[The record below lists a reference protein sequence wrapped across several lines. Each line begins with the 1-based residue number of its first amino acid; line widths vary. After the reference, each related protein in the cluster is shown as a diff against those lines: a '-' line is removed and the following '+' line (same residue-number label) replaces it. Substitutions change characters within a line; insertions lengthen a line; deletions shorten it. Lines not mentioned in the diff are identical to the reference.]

1 MPNRHWKF
9 IAQRGTSMHA
19 SWHAKTSA
27 DAMKLLETSDQGL
40 LPDVIRTRK
49 KQYGPNSLPQ
59 TKSVSWIKIV
69 VSQFA
74 NPLMFVLVGAVVASI
89 LIGEINDAIVIA
101 IALAMNATVGF
112 IQETKAEKAAEALR
126 SYEIKKTAVRRRG
139 NVEEIRSDELVPG
152 DIVILAAGARVPAD
166 VRLVSVQSAQFDE
179 AILTGESYPR
189 EKTVNAIPEKTILVE
204 RANMA
209 YMGTLLAS
217 GKAEGVVVATG
228 KQTRLGAIATL
239 VHETLDEKTPLQTQM
254 KRFSRFLGLLV
265 LIIASV
271 LFAFGVFMDE
281 TIKEMLTISVA
292 LAVAAIPEGLLV
304 ALTVILAIGM
314 QRMLKRKA
322 LVRRLVAAETLGSV
336 TVVCTD
342 KTGTLTEGH
351 MTVARLVTEKGD
363 VSLNER
369 VSDEAYDLLV
379 ASVLN
384 NDAVVKSGHPSV
396 GHPTEIALVE
406 AGQKVHIDVDE
417 KRKKFQRVEEIPFE
431 SSRKYMA
438 TIHRGNEHDR
448 LIVKGAP
455 ERVFNMC
462 LKGRDVERF
471 QEKAKEMVSQG
482 LRVLA
487 VGVRDTRNL
496 DLTLK
501 NLKCIGLIGI
511 HDPLR
516 DQAEETIATLKHAGI
531 RTVIITGDHP
541 DTVLHVAKQAGM
553 STSRKR
559 LLIGSE
565 IDTYSDEG
573 LSAIMED
580 IDVFARVEPQHK
592 VRIVSALRKNGEV
605 VAMIGD
611 GVNDAAALKA
621 ADIGVAVGNASD
633 VTKETSDMILLDNQ
647 LGTVSAAVREGRVIF
662 DNMRKVIV
670 YLMSDSFSEIVLVA
684 GSLLMGIPIPF
695 TAAQILWINLVT
707 DGFPDLA
714 LTLEPGEKDVMT
726 QPPRDKDEPIMN
738 RDMKLLV
745 FIIGVVTD
753 LGLFGLYLVLYHSS
767 GLDFAHIQTVMF
779 TALAIDSLL
788 FVFAVRSFRTSIF
801 RQNPFR
807 NRWLVAAVLMGA
819 AIQIMAV
826 YFEPLQNLFGTVG
839 LGVTDWL
846 LILGL
851 SVVKL
856 IAIELTKDVLN
867 FKRRRDKKHASRA

>member
-1 MPNRHWKF
+1 M
-9 IAQRGTSMHA
+9 RG
-19 SWHAKTSA
+19 SWHSKSA
-27 DAMKLLETSDQGL
+27 SDALKLLDSTKEGL
-40 LPDVIRTRK
+40 VPDVIRTRT
-49 KQYGPNSLPQ
+49 KQFGPNALPKQ
-59 TKSVSWIKIV
+59 KSASWLRVAIR
-69 VSQFA
+69 QFSS
-74 NPLMFVLVGAVVASI
+74 PLMFVLVGAVVASI
-89 LIGEINDAIVIA
+89 LIGEHKDAIVIA
-101 IALAMNATVGF
+101 IALAMNAVVGF
-112 IQETKAEKAAEALR
+112 IQETKAERAAEALR
-126 SYEIKKTAVRRRG
+126 SYEIKTTTVRRG
-139 NVEEIRSDELVPG
+139 GSLEEIRADELVPG

-166 VRLVSVQSAQFDE
+166 MRLISVQSAQFDE

-189 EKTVNAIPEKTILVE
+189 EKTTNIMPEKTVLVD
-204 RANMA
+204 RLNMA

-217 GKAEGVVVATG
+217 GKAEGVVVETG
-228 KQTRLGAIATL
+228 RRTRLGAIATL
-239 VHETLDEKTPLQTQM
+239 VHETLDEETPLQLQM
-254 KRFSRFLGLLV
+254 KKFGRFLGVLV

-271 LFAFGVFMDE
+271 LFAFGLFMDE
-281 TIKEMLTISVA
+281 TVKEMLTISVA

-351 MTVARLVTEKGD
+351 MTVARIVTKSDD
-363 VSLNER
+363 VSLEER
-369 VSDEAYDLLV
+369 VSDEAYNLLI
-379 ASVLN
+379 AGVLN
-384 NDAVVKSGHPSV
+384 NDAVVKAGHSPV

-406 AGQKVHIDVDE
+406 AGQRVHIDIE
-417 KRKKFQRVEEIPFE
+417 AKRKKFVRTDEVPFE
-431 SSRKYMA
+431 SAHKYMA
-438 TIHRGNEHDR
+438 TIHRGAEHDR

-455 ERVFNMC
+455 ERVFEMC
-462 LKGRDVERF
+462 LQGTELARF
-471 QEKAKEMVSQG
+471 EEKAKEMVSQG

-487 VGVRDTRNL
+487 VGIRDAKNL

-501 NLKCIGLIGI
+501 DLKCIGLIGI

-516 DQAEETIATLKHAGI
+516 DQAEETIATLRHAGI
-531 RTVIITGDHP
+531 RTVVITGDHP
-541 DTVLHVAKQAGM
+541 ETVLHVARQAGM
-553 STSRKR
+553 NTSRER

-580 IDVFARVEPQHK
+580 IDVFARVEPHHK

-684 GSLLMGIPIPF
+684 GSLLMGIPIPL

-726 QPPRDKDEPIMN
+726 QPPRDKNEPIMN

-745 FIIGVVTD
+745 FIIGVITD
-753 LGLFGLYLVLYHSS
+753 IGLFALYLVLYHSS
-767 GLDFAHIQTVMF
+767 GIDFAHIQTIMF

-788 FVFAVRSFRTSIF
+788 FVFAVRSFRISIF

-807 NRWLVAAVLMGA
+807 NRWLIAAVMIGA
-819 AIQIMAV
+819 SIQVMAV

-856 IAIELTKDVLN
+856 IAIELTKDILN
-867 FKRRRDKKHASRA
+867 TRHRRKKKHASRT